1 LLVAV
6 QGRIAD
12 ARLANPSTAPTVTF
26 IQLAPDEIG
35 VDAIQG
41 GVGKPSLSIAVAK
54 IGCVGPEVW
63 LGALAY
69 GAAAVVLQTPEDHPR
84 QLQAVLVEQ
93 HAWATTILAGV
104 GLSPRR
110 IQLRA
115 AGFSEE
121 APVDSADVPGRPAD
135 FSPFQSKRM
144 LIRRSVAHLAGKAD
158 ITNAAVALPAGAPF
172 GGIAVDGSACTLCM
186 ACAGECP
193 TRALNAAGDSPDLR
207 IVESDCIQCGRC
219 RTICPEQAI
228 QLLPRRLCAQA
239 PFACISCGQGFAPTG
254 LVARMVQRLD
264 GHWMYS
270 GEKEIR
276 RLKMCPDCRVRD
288 LFLDNQPE
296 RRP

>member
-1 LLVAV
+1 LIKGALCFTMPTVAPHVRSGLTACGDCVDICPQDALSIPDGGICIDHSTCDGCGACAFVCPTGAIRGLRTSTQDLLVAV

-12 ARLANPSTAPTVTF
+12 ARLANPSTAPTVIF

-135 FSPFQSKRM
+135 FSPFQS
-144 LIRRSVAHLAGKAD
+144 
-158 ITNAAVALPAGAPF
+158 NA
-172 GGIAVDGSACTLCM
+172 C
-186 ACAGECP
+186 
-193 TRALNAAGDSPDLR
+193 
-207 IVESDCIQCGRC
+207 
-219 RTICPEQAI
+219 
-228 QLLPRRLCAQA
+228 
-239 PFACISCGQGFAPTG
+239 
-254 LVARMVQRLD
+254 
-264 GHWMYS
+264 
-270 GEKEIR
+270 
-276 RLKMCPDCRVRD
+276 
-288 LFLDNQPE
+288 
-296 RRP
+296 